1 MRRRWVLGMVVTT
14 AAALATLGPA
24 VGASEAATSSPSAG
38 AQGTAATSTP
48 APGAAAP
55 FGAVPEYQI
64 KTGKVPGLGTVLL
77 DGRGYTLYMFAP
89 DKQSGKSTCYGPCA
103 SAWPPLLLPSGVSR
117 APAGPGVKS
126 KLLGT
131 TKRRDGTVQVTYNR
145 WPLYLWVT
153 DSGPRQS
160 TGQDINSLGGKWYVI
175 TPAGAIVK
183 KRP

>member
-1 MRRRWVLGMVVTT
+1 MRRRWVLGMCVTT
-14 AAALATLGPA
+14 AATLATISPA
-24 VGASEAATSSPSAG
+24 AGASEVGSSPTSG
-38 AQGTAATSTP
+38 AALENAATSTS
-48 APGAAAP
+48 APAAAP
-55 FGAVPEYQI
+55 LGAVPEYEI

-89 DKQSGKSTCYGPCA
+89 DKQSGKSTCYGECA
-103 SAWPPLLLPSGVSR
+103 TAWPPLLLPSGVSR

-153 DSGPRQS
+153 DSGPRES

-175 TPAGAIVK
+175 TPAGAVI
-183 KRP
+183 KRRP